1 MFDER
6 NVTKGS
12 SGKGGLRIEGGQ
24 KEPHSCRRR
33 KPSVERE
40 NAKLAA

>member
-1 MFDER
+1 MVDER
-6 NVTKGS
+6 NVSKDS
-12 SGKGGLRIEGGQ
+12 SGKDGLRIEGGQ

-40 NAKLAA
+40 HAKLAA